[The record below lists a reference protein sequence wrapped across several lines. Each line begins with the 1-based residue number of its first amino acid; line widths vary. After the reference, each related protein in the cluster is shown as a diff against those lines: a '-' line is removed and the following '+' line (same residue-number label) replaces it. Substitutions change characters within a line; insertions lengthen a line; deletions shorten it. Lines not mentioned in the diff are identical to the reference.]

1 MEKCNETKHNKLWE
15 ALKSVNI
22 GNLKIEKDKAYF
34 EFEKSTKSAEEVF
47 KEIAEILLTQTKI
60 VKGSQ
65 EYYITDIE
73 FYLYCKGH
81 KDIITY
87 PRKCE
92 AGEWFFHGSGVDISF
107 ASNVKFQNG
116 KAKLSDNLFFGGI
129 LIRGIKRFNENNKL
143 SDNGVN
149 GIILKDKPSNVFYE
163 LFRNFDAFCG
173 KVEFPKLVACKNGQK
188 VSNDKTIR
196 KNIIKDCAT
205 QTKLDSLK
213 ENKLDKLILAKLD
226 YISSNY
232 DKDKSDFIKIFQSDF
247 SKFIE
252 AKYRYKVTNS

>member
-73 FYLYCKGH
+73 FYLYYKGH

-92 AGEWFFHGSGVDISF
+92 AGEWFFHGSGVDIFF
-107 ASNVKFQNG
+107 ASNVEFQNG
-116 KAKLSDNLFFGGI
+116 KAKLSDNLFFGEI
-129 LIRGIKRFNENNKL
+129 LLRGIKRFNENNKL

-149 GIILKDKPSNVFYE
+149 GIILKDKPSKEFKDFFDE
-163 LFRNFDAFCG
+163 LTGLFDKFGIAWG
-173 KVEFPKLVACKNGQK
+173 VLSG
-188 VSNDKTIR
+188 T
-196 KNIIKDCAT
+196 KDIW
-205 QTKLDSLK
+205 LR
-213 ENKLDKLILAKLD
+213 
-226 YISSNY
+226 
-232 DKDKSDFIKIFQSDF
+232 DFMP
-247 SKFIE
+247 
-252 AKYRYKVTNS
+252 V